1 MSLARRGRG
10 LGPHMTQEETRQ
22 RFRNLVNDVFMN
34 DFSYTGVPF
43 SFKSVFH
50 MTPYSY
56 RCCSCS
62 YEFEYLDFL
71 SDTGEINETMLQ
83 NLLQSLT
90 DKQCPHVDSAA
101 EDHVKDTTIHGIHI
115 AAALE
120 TEAALRV
127 RELHSSAPVGLFGVS
142 PRHVAI
148 LKGKPK
154 SLSVMLGIYRYTKD
168 WTFLYWYRS
177 EEDRNMI
184 RFVQSSFLEQCVRK
198 DNTELLKTLNS
209 WVFMNC
215 SISRD
220 VSSTKGKTFATFFI
234 LKVNAL
240 KFAIT
245 HNLLEWQDILLRDI
259 KHFTIDGTYRY
270 IIDCAVIAIIHNRH
284 TILESLLNVVSAL
297 AYTGDYKSELSE
309 LCEWLPRPE
318 CRDVLEAVGI
328 FCEEEEPTEDTVL
341 GLVTT
346 LYQCLGDDSDEF
358 VAVLKSVPRLER
370 GLETCINTEND
381 EGRTLLNTCLR
392 YRIGPTIYVDPSPP
406 KPNIVK
412 LLLDLGSDI
421 NMTFADGETPLK
433 FLLRERVDQA
443 SRRHIFYQESLYYEN
458 LRWAVEMLLNE
469 NPDFDGQEEAD
480 EGSDSITKLAL
491 KLDEDLI
498 SRPCEFLIDHPATMI
513 MNSSVITYSR
523 HAEGALNF
531 LVPLLIECGYP
542 VNRDDITEAES
553 EILAPAE
560 YDYIQHVL
568 DRPRGLRLMCR
579 DSLRNHFKGRKIR
592 DFVNIIHIPKSIKDF
607 ILLKNELLMLNADVK

>member
-120 TEAALRV
+120 TEAALQV
-127 RELHSSAPVGLFGVS
+127 RELHRSAPVGLFGVS

-154 SLSVMLGIYRYTKD
+154 SLSVMLDIYRYTKD

-184 RFVQSSFLEQCVRK
+184 RFVESSFLEQCVRK

-209 WVFMNC
+209 WVFKNC
-215 SISRD
+215 SISMD
-220 VSSTKGKTFATFFI
+220 VSSEGKTFDTFCT

-245 HNLLEWQDILLRDI
+245 HNLLEWQDILLRNI
-259 KHFTIDGTYRY
+259 KTFPYTIDGTYRY

-297 AYTGDYKSELSE
+297 AYTGAYESDLSK
-309 LCEWLPRPE
+309 LCEWLPRSK

-328 FCEEEEPTEDTVL
+328 FYEEEEPTEDTVL
-341 GLVTT
+341 GLVAT
-346 LYQCLGDDSDEF
+346 LYQYLGDDSDEF
-358 VAVLKSVPRLER
+358 VAVFKSAPRLER

-392 YRIGPTIYVDPSPP
+392 YRISPTIYYDPSP

-421 NMTFADGETPLK
+421 NMTFADGQTPLK
-433 FLLRERVDQA
+433 FLLRERVYKA
-443 SRRHIFYQESLYYEN
+443 SLYYEN

-480 EGSDSITKLAL
+480 EGSDSIIKLAL
-491 KLDEDLI
+491 KLDEALI
-498 SRPCEFLIDHPATMI
+498 LQPCDYFMDECSPMVHPATMI

-542 VNRDDITEAES
+542 VNRNDLTEADSES
-553 EILAPAE
+553 LAPAE

-607 ILLKNELLMLNADVK
+607 ILLKSELLMLNADVE